1 MQRLLMTMMAVV
13 ALVMPVA
20 GRAAPELAA
29 ALGRLA
35 LIRGE
40 APTLADRV
48 VMVAF
53 FASWCPPCRAEF
65 VHLNSVQRDYGPK
78 GLQVVGVNVFEDFDG
93 QSTPAKLETF
103 LQDASPLFPVL
114 RGDRAIRQTF
124 GNLDRIPTLF
134 VFARDGRL
142 AMVFRHAPG
151 ATKTHLSEAELR
163 AAVEP
168 LL

>member
-1 MQRLLMTMMAVV
+1 
-13 ALVMPVA
+13 
-20 GRAAPELAA
+20 
-29 ALGRLA
+29 
-35 LIRGE
+35 
-40 APTLADRV
+40 
-48 VMVAF
+48 
-53 FASWCPPCRAEF
+53 
-65 VHLNSVQRDYGPK
+65 
-78 GLQVVGVNVFEDFDG
+78 VFEDFDG

-142 AMVFRHAPG
+142 AMVFRG

-163 AAVEP
+163 AAIEP